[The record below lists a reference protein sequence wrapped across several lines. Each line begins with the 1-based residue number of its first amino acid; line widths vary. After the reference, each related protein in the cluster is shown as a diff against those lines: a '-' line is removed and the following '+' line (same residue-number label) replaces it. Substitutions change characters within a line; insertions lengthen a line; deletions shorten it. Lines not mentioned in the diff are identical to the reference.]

1 MILLS
6 EIDLLFCRGLRD
18 KSDRRV
24 RQEEISLRRVRPG
37 VLPRVRLQRLVSVYQ
52 FILDGIAGQF
62 SIRFHSHLF
71 QDPRTVRA
79 DSAVAQREQLG
90 NLARRFS

>member
-1 MILLS
+1 M
-6 EIDLLFCRGLRD
+6 
-18 KSDRRV
+18 
-24 RQEEISLRRVRPG
+24 
-37 VLPRVRLQRLVSVYQ
+37 RLQRLVLVYQ
-52 FILDGIAGQF
+52 FALDGIVSQF

-79 DSAVAQREQLG
+79 DRAIAQREELG